1 MIHPDVAVTG
11 ADQFCL
17 SRHFS
22 CSIDDHVRTSI
33 DDRCLKNNL
42 NSTNRLIAIVYQEVS
57 WLFGSWLKSGKDLI
71 QMLSI
76 LPSYYLVFL
85 GLGLA
90 SVVVVLFT
98 AFSETSKHE
107 MSRRRR

>member
-1 MIHPDVAVTG
+1 MKTPT
-11 ADQFCL
+11 
-17 SRHFS
+17 
-22 CSIDDHVRTSI
+22 
-33 DDRCLKNNL
+33 
-42 NSTNRLIAIVYQEVS
+42 
-57 WLFGSWLKSGKDLI
+57 

-85 GLGLA
+85 GFGLA

-107 MSRRRR
+107 MNRRRR

>member
-1 MIHPDVAVTG
+1 MAE
-11 ADQFCL
+11 
-17 SRHFS
+17 
-22 CSIDDHVRTSI
+22 
-33 DDRCLKNNL
+33 NNS
-42 NSTNRLIAIVYQEVS
+42 NPTNRLIAIVYQEVS
-57 WLFGSWLKSGKDLI
+57 WLSGSWLKSGKDLI

>member
-1 MIHPDVAVTG
+1 MHGWV
-11 ADQFCL
+11 L
-17 SRHFS
+17 W
-22 CSIDDHVRTSI
+22 
-33 DDRCLKNNL
+33 NL
-42 NSTNRLIAIVYQEVS
+42 GK
-57 WLFGSWLKSGKDLI
+57 FGKILI

-107 MSRRRR
+107 MRRRRR

>member
-1 MIHPDVAVTG
+1 
-11 ADQFCL
+11 
-17 SRHFS
+17 
-22 CSIDDHVRTSI
+22 
-33 DDRCLKNNL
+33 
-42 NSTNRLIAIVYQEVS
+42 
-57 WLFGSWLKSGKDLI
+57 
-71 QMLSI
+71 MLSI

-107 MSRRRR
+107 MNRRRP

>member
-1 MIHPDVAVTG
+1 MT
-11 ADQFCL
+11 
-17 SRHFS
+17 
-22 CSIDDHVRTSI
+22 
-33 DDRCLKNNL
+33 
-42 NSTNRLIAIVYQEVS
+42 
-57 WLFGSWLKSGKDLI
+57 
-71 QMLSI
+71 QMLGI
-76 LPSYYLVFL
+76 LPSYYFVFL

>member
-1 MIHPDVAVTG
+1 MHGWV
-11 ADQFCL
+11 L
-17 SRHFS
+17 W
-22 CSIDDHVRTSI
+22 
-33 DDRCLKNNL
+33 NL
-42 NSTNRLIAIVYQEVS
+42 GK
-57 WLFGSWLKSGKDLI
+57 FGKILI

-85 GLGLA
+85 GLGLT

-107 MSRRRR
+107 MRRRRR

>member
-1 MIHPDVAVTG
+1 MT
-11 ADQFCL
+11 
-17 SRHFS
+17 
-22 CSIDDHVRTSI
+22 
-33 DDRCLKNNL
+33 
-42 NSTNRLIAIVYQEVS
+42 
-57 WLFGSWLKSGKDLI
+57 